1 MYNETRMEN
10 LLQKSNKG
18 ISHELS
24 AVSIIL
30 LLKIHKENQSFS
42 FYFYTN
48 MCRSKW
54 VIPSI

>member
-1 MYNETRMEN
+1 MYNETSMEN

-18 ISHELS
+18 NSHELS

-48 MCRSKW
+48 MRRSKW
-54 VIPSI
+54 IIPSI